1 MKKQATTAIVND
13 KIKTLK
19 TNKNKKLYELLDKN
33 QVKLKA
39 IQTEGW
45 MDSQKK

>member
-19 TNKNKKLYELLDKN
+19 TNKTKKYTNCWIKT
-33 QVKLKA
+33 K
-39 IQTEGW
+39 
-45 MDSQKK
+45 